1 MENKKD
7 KNFKECEFCNSNATC
22 LCFNCK
28 NYYCDQC
35 YKSIHDKIKY
45 SNHKKDNIDPFVPID
60 LKCPNHPDHPI
71 YLFCIDELGNLIFI

>member
-1 MENKKD
+1 M
-7 KNFKECEFCNSNATC
+7 
-22 LCFNCK
+22 
-28 NYYCDQC
+28 

-60 LKCPNHPDHPI
+60 LKCPTQRDHPI